1 MTDEKVGVGAS
12 SPSSSSSALTN
23 FLEQFQKIFSCCC
36 GGDEVLETED
46 QDDSTSNGIIEEK
59 ESPWSP
65 RPSDSS
71 QFYALYPNFASFV
84 VEPQDFRGKVM
95 APFDLPPD
103 VSHDDK
109 LETIKTK
116 RYSQGDDWDK
126 YRNMQEAES

>member
-1 MTDEKVGVGAS
+1 MTDEKLGVGVGAS

-36 GGDEVLETED
+36 GGDEEMETED
-46 QDDSTSNGIIEEK
+46 QDDSTSNGIVEK
-59 ESPWSP
+59 ESP
-65 RPSDSS
+65 S
-71 QFYALYPNFASFV
+71 QFYTLYPNFASFV

-103 VSHDDK
+103 VSVSDEDK
-109 LETIKTK
+109 LETIKAK